1 MLKSVIYL
9 YSADLRN
16 WFGISNIDSNSSIIR
31 MTRSDTNQNIS
42 WFVDTAI
49 LKDLAINM
57 KELVN
62 IDVSINV
69 YGNVQHDTRYRFIII
84 KHIDRYTLIL
94 SETNSHINILEFDVS
109 KNNFVDLLR
118 YIQSLLGE

>member
-1 MLKSVIYL
+1 MLRSVHFL
-9 YSADLRN
+9 YSADLRD

-42 WFVDTAI
+42 WFIDTAI

-62 IDVSINV
+62 IDVGINV
-69 YGNVQHDTRYRFIII
+69 YDNAQHDTRYRFII
-84 KHIDRYTLIL
+84 KHIDQYTLIL
-94 SETNSHINILEFDVS
+94 SETNSHTNILRFDVS